1 LQRKPKKVTQFNNLK
16 LYPFGS
22 RVENGNIMTKKV
34 NNQMTSKEFAAIA
47 KNANKQIKE
56 VTYSPFFIINTLN
69 KVVKGDVSKIN
80 GLESINVEDVKK
92 VASVCKT
99 LHTGRYAFDFA
110 LFEKDTF
117 GRWCTRTTLPKKYV
131 FDTDGDSVTYTVNGK
146 DVLLSDNVYLQPV
159 TCTYPGML
167 SAFAKVAKV
176 EIRETEKRAK
186 EEKRAEEKAARA
198 KETEE
203 QKKARAAKKERETKV
218 KELSLQLLAGE
229 ITPED
234 FAEKLAAIKAA

>member
-1 LQRKPKKVTQFNNLK
+1 MQHQFKTSSTFKP
-16 LYPFGS
+16 Y
-22 RVENGNIMTKKV
+22 GNTDKPQSMTKQVK
-34 NNQMTSKEFAAIA
+34 NISTKEFNAIA
-47 KNANKQIKE
+47 KNAKKQIKE
-56 VTYSPFFIINTLN
+56 VTFSPFFIINTLN

-99 LHTGRYAFDFA
+99 LHAGRYAFDFA

-117 GRWCTRTTLPKKYV
+117 GRWCTRNTLPKKYV

-146 DVLLSDNVYLQPV
+146 DVLLSENVYLQPIS
-159 TCTYPGML
+159 CTFTGML

-198 KETEE
+198 KETED
-203 QKKARAAKKERETKV
+203 QKKARMAKREREMKA
-218 KELSLQLLAGE
+218 KEIAMQLLAGE
-229 ITPED
+229 IT
-234 FAEKLAAIKAA
+234 AEECDEKIAILKAS